1 MNLKLKK
8 ILLYMLCIVILIIS
22 LLFTKIV
29 INSNLPMWLK
39 YWLLMGKIII
49 YVKNRI

>member
-8 ILLYMLCIVILIIS
+8 TLLYMLCIVILIVS
-22 LLFTKIV
+22 LLFTKII

-39 YWLLMGKIII
+39 YWLLT
-49 YVKNRI
+49 N

>member
-8 ILLYMLCIVILIIS
+8 ILLYMICIVILIIS

-29 INSNLPMWLK
+29 INSNLPLWLK
-39 YWLLMGKIII
+39 YWLLT
-49 YVKNRI
+49 N

>member
-8 ILLYMLCIVILIIS
+8 TLLYMLCIVILIIS

-39 YWLLMGKIII
+39 YWLLT
-49 YVKNRI
+49 N